1 MNATLAMIIIF
12 AFFTVGEIVATKTH
26 AYISMILFCFL
37 TFMVAFW
44 GGLPKTLFADSGL
57 PAFMNITIGMFLVHV
72 GTTID
77 MKDFAKEWKTV
88 VLVLCSTIGIAV
100 GAFFIGGLFVPRE
113 WAIAGAPILSGA
125 MAAYLIM
132 GEQMKAVL
140 GDASSTPMVF
150 ALLVLVFQFLVGV
163 PIASY
168 FLKKEGFRVRDGLRS
183 GSLKAVEKSEE
194 TEGKKM
200 WLKLPDRYYTPYFTL
215 LKVAII
221 AYIGFWIGN
230 VTGVSQLIFDM
241 ILGVIARALG
251 LLEKGPLVTTGSF
264 TFVMAATLCGIFGNI
279 ANTTP
284 QDLLSMILPL
294 IAFMAVGIVAGCLV
308 AILVG
313 KILGQSW
320 QMSICLA
327 VTALFGFPATYQIS
341 HEVANT
347 TGDTPEEVAA
357 IESIIAPKMILAG
370 IVSVSIVSGLI
381 ASFMATWL

>member
-1 MNATLAMIIIF
+1 MNSTLAMIIIF

-37 TFMVAFW
+37 AFMVAFW
-44 GGLPKTLFADSGL
+44 CGLPKGVFNDSGL
-57 PAFMNITIGMFLVHV
+57 VAFMNITIGMFLVHV

-77 MKDFAKEWKTV
+77 LKDFAKEWKTV
-88 VLVLCSTIGIAV
+88 ILVLCSTAGIAA
-100 GAFFIGGLFVPRE
+100 GAYFVGGLFVPRE

-132 GEQMKAVL
+132 GEQMALIL
-140 GDASSTPMVF
+140 GDASSIPMVF

-168 FLKKEGFRVRDGLRS
+168 FLKKEGFRVREGLRN
-183 GSLKAVEKSEE
+183 GSITAVTEASEE
-194 TEGKKM
+194 KASKM
-200 WLKLPDRYYTPYFTL
+200 WLKLPEKYYTPYFTL
-215 LKVAII
+215 LKIAII
-221 AYIGFWIGN
+221 AYIGFLLGAF
-230 VTGVSQLIFDM
+230 TGVSQLIFDM
-241 ILGVIARALG
+241 ILGVVAKALG
-251 LLEKGPLVTTGSF
+251 LIESAPLVKTGSF

-284 QDLLSMILPL
+284 QDLISMILPL
-294 IAFMAVGIVAGCLV
+294 LGFMATGIVIGSV
-308 AILVG
+308 IAILVG
-313 KILGQSW
+313 KVLGQSW

-341 HEVANT
+341 HEVANS
-347 TGDTPEEVAA
+347 TGETPEEVAA
-357 IESIIAPKMILAG
+357 IESLIAPKMILAG